1 MDWLRYQ
8 NQGATRNKPISSE
21 LVNALS
27 FLPEMGISME
37 VFSGGQ
43 APKGSGGPRTGSTR
57 HDHGHAADAF
67 FYKDGKRLDWANPEH
82 QPLFQDIVKRARANG
97 VSGIGAGDGYMQPG
111 SMHIGFGKEAVW
123 GADGKGANAPEWL
136 RTAYNGYEGHHHGS
150 KQNLTTTQPTQAQ
163 NSVSSLLGG
172 IADDTMEPPMQT
184 DKPSGILGSL
194 FPDMT
199 EDRAD
204 KIRLGVNGMLHK
216 PDLQRGASIR
226 QGMQDRR
233 ADRRDAKT
241 LKIQSQQNNRTAA
254 WLATQ
259 PGGEQFAQAIA
270 SGALNARDGV
280 NMWNAQSKG
289 KQPNA
294 KEQQIQRI
302 KLAYGVG
309 DQEAVGIA
317 DGVLN
322 VSRDPYDQSVVITNL
337 ATGESYAPN
346 GAAPASSQSPD
357 AAPAIT
363 QTTLPPA
370 PDASEG
376 FGLEGMVK
384 GAINSA
390 SDFVGTGTPYEG
402 VQETQSNF
410 AVLREGLVNDISQ
423 GYGRQPPSWLLKNI
437 QDLTPQAGGAMGSN
451 AAQSKLTSLQR
462 SFQTELEAVRQ
473 QLGGRIAPQQERV
486 LSERAAALQSALGKV
501 GQALGSFGATSSNTT
516 KSGVQWRIEQ

>member
-1 MDWLRYQ
+1 MDWLHYK
-8 NQGATRNKPISSE
+8 NQGATRNKPISKE
-21 LVNALS
+21 LATALS
-27 FLPEMGISME
+27 FLPEMGVSME

-67 FYKDGKRLDWANPEH
+67 FYKDGKRLDWANPDH
-82 QPLFQDIVKRARANG
+82 QPIFQDIVRRARANG
-97 VSGIGAGDGYMQPG
+97 VSGIGAGEGYMQPG
-111 SMHIGFGKEAVW
+111 SMHIGFGNAAVW
-123 GADGKGANAPEWL
+123 GAGGKGANAPDWL
-136 RTAYNGYEGHHHGS
+136 RAAHSGHEGHNHGPHS
-150 KQNLTTTQPTQAQ
+150 GNTPPAPPQA
-163 NSVSSLLGG
+163 SETSLLGG
-172 IADDTMEPPMQT
+172 IAEDTLDTPMQT
-184 DKPSGILGSL
+184 GRPGGILGSL
-194 FPDMT
+194 FPDMS

-204 KIRLGVNGMLHK
+204 KIRLAINGMLHN
-216 PDLQRGASIR
+216 PNAHRGAAIR

-233 ADRRDAKT
+233 TDRREEKR
-241 LKIQSQQNNRTAA
+241 LQLQSQQANKTAA
-254 WLATQ
+254 WLAKQ
-259 PGGEQFAQAIA
+259 PGGGHYAQAIE

-280 NMWNAQSKG
+280 SMWQAQTKRP
-289 KQPNA
+289 KQSA
-294 KEQQIQRI
+294 KEQQIARI
-302 KLAYGVG
+302 KSAYGVG

-322 VSRDPYDQSVVITNL
+322 VSRDPYDQSVVVTNL

-346 GAAPASSQSPD
+346 SAARASSQSPD
-357 AAPAIT
+357 AVPAIT
-363 QTTLPPA
+363 QTTLPPS

-390 SDFVGTGTPYEG
+390 SDFVGAGTPYEG

-437 QDLTPQAGGAMGSN
+437 QDLTPQTGGAMGSN

-462 SFQTELEAVRQ
+462 SFQTELEAVQ
-473 QLGGRIAPQQERV
+473 KQLGGRIAPQQERV

-501 GQALGSFGATSSNTT
+501 GQALGSFGTDSSNTT